1 MKEKKKP
8 YLIWTA
14 GSALVL
20 LLIDQLAKYLAAAHL
35 RGKEDI
41 ILIPRVFQLHYLE
54 NRGAAFGLF
63 QNQKI
68 VFLVLCV
75 LFLAGIVWF
84 LYKMPASGRY
94 IPFYALASG
103 LSAGAAGNG
112 IDRLLHGY
120 VVDFF
125 YFSLIDFPVFNM
137 ADIYVVISSIFL
149 FFCVCFVYREE
160 DFSFMQR
167 KEK

>member
-1 MKEKKKP
+1 MKKKKRP

-20 LLIDQLAKYLAAAHL
+20 LLIDQMTKYLASSCL
-35 RGKEDI
+35 RGEEDR
-41 ILIPRVFQLHYLE
+41 ILIPGVFQLHYLE
-54 NRGAAFGLF
+54 NHGAAFGLL

-68 VFLVLCV
+68 LFLVLCT
-75 LFLAGIVWF
+75 LFLTGICWF
-84 LYKMPASGRY
+84 LYQMPAFGRY
-94 IPFYALASG
+94 IPLYGIGAGLA
-103 LSAGAAGNG
+103 AGAAGNG
-112 IDRLLHGY
+112 IDRLIHGY

-149 FFCVCFVYREE
+149 FIAVCFVYKEE

-167 KEK
+167 KKG